1 MQQKINLVILG
12 DSNAKGVIRD
22 IQDKYVVEPNSAVNI
37 ISEQMQCEMHNISF
51 FGQTLEKAYKKGF
64 VEKVLE
70 YKSDTLRNIVA
81 INLGGNDSDYDWS
94 KVSKEPTSRH
104 SSRTNLN
111 NFEKYYR
118 ESIHFLRENGF
129 EVYMCTLLPFVPK
142 LYFDTVVSKLGS
154 AHNIMFY
161 LDNDVNNLL
170 TDQITFN
177 EKITQIANDEQVKL
191 LDVRTLIQKNKN
203 WKKLYCDDGIH
214 LSAKGHEYLAKKI
227 LDTYVF
233 KHNSQTLSAQP
244 SK

>member
-1 MQQKINLVILG
+1 MEAKTTLNKDTNLVILG
-12 DSNAKGVIRD
+12 DSNAKGVVRD
-22 IQDKYVVEPNSAVNI
+22 IQDKYVVAPNSTVNLVTENI
-37 ISEQMQCEMHNISF
+37 GCETHNISF

-64 VEKVLE
+64 VEKVLQ
-70 YKSDTLRNIVA
+70 YKSDKLRNVVV

-94 KVSKEPTSRH
+94 KVSKEPTQPH
-104 SSRTNLN
+104 SSRTNLA

-170 TDQITFN
+170 TDQIMFN
-177 EKITQIANDEQVKL
+177 ERIVEIAKSENVKL
-191 LDVRTLIQKNKN
+191 LDLRSLIQKNKN

-214 LSAKGHEYLAKKI
+214 LSESGHKYLAKKVI
-227 LDTYVF
+227 ETYVN
-233 KHNSQTLSAQP
+233 KR
-244 SK
+244 

>member
-1 MQQKINLVILG
+1 MNKQTNLVILG
-12 DSNAKGVIRD
+12 DSNAKGVVRD
-22 IQDKYVVEPNSAVNI
+22 IQDKYVVAPNSTVNL
-37 ISEQMQCEMHNISF
+37 ISEKTGWETHNISF

-64 VEKVLE
+64 VQKVLQ
-70 YKSDTLRNIVA
+70 YKSDKLRNIVV
-81 INLGGNDSDYDWS
+81 INLGGNDSDYDWT
-94 KVSKEPTSRH
+94 KVSKEPTERH
-104 SSRTNLN
+104 SSRTNLD

-170 TDQITFN
+170 ADQINFN
-177 EKITQIANDEQVKL
+177 ERIIEIAKSEKVKL
-191 LDVRTLIQKNKN
+191 LDLRALIQKNKN

-214 LSAKGHEYLAKKI
+214 LSENGHLYLAKKVI
-227 LDTYVF
+227 ETYVE
-233 KHNSQTLSAQP
+233 K
-244 SK
+244 K

>member
-1 MQQKINLVILG
+1 MNNKINLVILG

-22 IQDKYVVEPNSAVNI
+22 IQDKYVVEPNSAVNLI
-37 ISEQMQCEMHNISF
+37 TEKMQCETHNISF

-64 VEKVLE
+64 VKKVLE
-70 YKSDTLRNIVA
+70 YKNPDARNIVV

-94 KVSKEPTSRH
+94 KVSKEPTEIH
-104 SSRTNLN
+104 SSRTNLG

-118 ESIHFLRENGF
+118 EAIHFLRENGF

-142 LYFDTVVSKLGS
+142 LYFDTVVSKLGR

-170 TDQITFN
+170 SDQITFN
-177 EKITQIANDEQVKL
+177 EKIIEIAKSEKVKL
-191 LDVRTLIQKNKN
+191 LDLRTLIQTNKN

-214 LSAKGHEYLAKKI
+214 LSTKGHEYLAKKVFE
-227 LDTYVF
+227 TYV
-233 KHNSQTLSAQP
+233 NQD
-244 SK
+244 